1 MFKLRKKRDL
11 EANNK
16 LYGWNVSKSGVFF
29 TLCLIVFMGL
39 LTGCLSNRDIDEIT
53 KGAKDVR
60 EKADV
65 AKSADKNRQKS
76 PNSEEKVGPIQEV
89 AKKEE
94 QAPKPTPPKK
104 KVQPAT
110 AANASPAPR
119 STASSTEGKE
129 DFSNWNVGDKIWWV
143 KKLLPAGKYDEVL
156 RVTDGETHVRL
167 KYYRAIT
174 YYIMM
179 LSVERY
185 TEAET
190 KDFMQKAL
198 SGFEELMRSAGGIT
212 EERSMLWYYTIL
224 GNQSS
229 KISEKKEAIAGLKSL
244 IKKYPNSIVANDSQ
258 LYISDFYV
266 SLYDFET
273 ARQEIEKISSPKFA
287 DNVVYDRDRKRIF
300 PVETAAE
307 YVKAKLEK
315 IEKNLK
321 GRL

>member
-39 LTGCLSNRDIDEIT
+39 LTGCLSNRDINEIT

-60 EKADV
+60 EKAEV
-65 AKSADKNRQKS
+65 AKSVDKNAQKS
-76 PNSEEKVGPIQEV
+76 PNSEER
-89 AKKEE
+89 
-94 QAPKPTPPKK
+94 APKPTPPKK

-110 AANASPAPR
+110 TAKVSPAPR
-119 STASSTEGKE
+119 STASSTKGKE

-198 SGFEELMRSAGGIT
+198 SGFEELMRGAGGIT

-273 ARQEIEKISSPKFA
+273 ARREIEEISSPKFA

-300 PVETAAE
+300 PAETAAE

-315 IEKNLK
+315 IEKK
-321 GRL
+321 SRGRF